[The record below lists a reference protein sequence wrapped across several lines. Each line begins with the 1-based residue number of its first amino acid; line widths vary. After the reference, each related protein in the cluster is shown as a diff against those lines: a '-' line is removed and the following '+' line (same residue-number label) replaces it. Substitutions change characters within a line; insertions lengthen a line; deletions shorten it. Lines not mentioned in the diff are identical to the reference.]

1 MQQWI
6 NHAGRKQKKKPRSAS
21 LIRLISKAIYLCGDY
36 VGILLAEW
44 IAFHIRNFLMGNI
57 FQVNAIYIYIVTPA
71 VFLLALAFAGI
82 YSKHY
87 TSAQMLEKLF
97 KACLGGI
104 AFSIILM
111 FLTQVSGQV
120 SRLYVGLFAIIVYI
134 LLVVEKYITALI
146 IRRIPGLQI
155 PVLVVGAGKTADA
168 AIDEGKNNVFIN
180 YRVAGFLEDFEPSSR
195 YADVYPILGGF
206 NDLEK
211 VIAET
216 GIQDVIIAAPGLP
229 QDQLNH
235 LLYRAQTLV
244 PYVSVVPNLVG
255 VPMSNV
261 EVESFFD
268 TRIMLLNIKNNLA
281 FRLNQIIKRIFDVVL
296 TLSGGLF
303 LLPLFLGICVWIKTD
318 SQGPAIYKQRRVGK
332 DGKEFDCYKFRS
344 MVVDSKERLEK
355 LLATDPKAKEEWE
368 RDFKLKNDPRIT
380 KSGAFLRKTSL
391 DELPQLLNVLK
402 GEMSLVGPR
411 PIVQKEVP
419 RYEQYI
425 KEYYMVLPGITGLW
439 QVSGRSDTTYP
450 ERVAMDMWYVHNW
463 SVWLDLVLLWRT
475 VAAVIQSRGAY

>member
-6 NHAGRKQKKKPRSAS
+6 NHTEKKKPRSAS
-21 LIRLISKAIYLCGDY
+21 MIRLISKAIYLCGDY

-44 IAFHIRNFLMGNI
+44 LAFHIRNYLMGNI
-57 FQVNAIYIYIVTPA
+57 FQVSAVYIYVVTPA
-71 VFLLALAFAGI
+71 VFLLSLAFAGI

-97 KACLGGI
+97 KACLGGM

-120 SRLYVGLFAIIVYI
+120 SRLYVGLFAIIVYA

-146 IRRIPGLQI
+146 IRRIPGLKI
-155 PVLVVGAGKTADA
+155 PVLIVGAGKTADA
-168 AIDEGKNNVFIN
+168 AIQEARNNVFIN
-180 YRVAGFLEDFEPSSR
+180 YRVIGFLEDFEPTSVN
-195 YADVYPILGGF
+195 ADKYPILGGF
-206 NDLEK
+206 EDLEK
-211 VIAET
+211 VIARA
-216 GIQDVIIAAPGLP
+216 GVQDVLIAAPGLP
-229 QDQLNH
+229 QDRLNNI
-235 LLYRAQTLV
+235 LYRAQTLV
-244 PYVSVVPNLVG
+244 PYVSVIPNLVG
-255 VPMSNV
+255 VPMSNA
-261 EVESFFD
+261 ELESFFD
-268 TRIMLLNIKNNLA
+268 THIMILNIKNNLA
-281 FRLNQIIKRIFDVVL
+281 FRPNQIIKRVFDIICTVC
-296 TLSGGLF
+296 GGLVI
-303 LLPLFLGICVWIKTD
+303 LPILVAIFIWVKLD
-318 SQGPAIYKQRRVGK
+318 SPGPAFFKHRRVGK
-332 DGKEFDCYKFRS
+332 DGKEFNCYKFRS

-355 LLATDPKAKEEWE
+355 LLATDPKAREEWE

-419 RYEQYI
+419 KYGQYI

-439 QVSGRSDTTYP
+439 QASGRSDIDYP
-450 ERVAMDMWYVHNW
+450 ERVAMDRWYVHNW
-463 SVWLDLVLLWRT
+463 SVWLDIILIWRT
-475 VAAVIQSRGAY
+475 VFAVIDSRGAY

>member
-1 MQQWI
+1 
-6 NHAGRKQKKKPRSAS
+6 
-21 LIRLISKAIYLCGDY
+21 
-36 VGILLAEW
+36 
-44 IAFHIRNFLMGNI
+44 MGNI

-97 KACLGGI
+97 KACLGAI

-180 YRVAGFLEDFEPSSR
+180 Y
-195 YADVYPILGGF
+195 
-206 NDLEK
+206 K

-475 VAAVIQSRGAY
+475 VTAVIQSRGAY

>member
-1 MQQWI
+1 MGKRMQSL
-6 NHAGRKQKKKPRSAS
+6 NKQAKKKPCSAS
-21 LIRLISKAIYLCGDY
+21 MIRLISKCIYLCGDY
-36 VGILLAEW
+36 IGILLAEW
-44 IAFHIRNFLMGNI
+44 IAFHIRNYLMGNI
-57 FQVNAIYIYIVTPA
+57 FQVSAVYIYVVTPA

-120 SRLYVGLFAIIVYI
+120 SRLYVGLFAVIVY
-134 LLVVEKYITALI
+134 LFLVVEKYITALC
-146 IRRIPGLQI
+146 IRKMPGLQI

-255 VPMSNV
+255 VPMSNA
-261 EVESFFD
+261 ELESFFD
-268 TRIMLLNIKNNLA
+268 THIMVLNIKNNLA
-281 FRLNQIIKRIFDVVL
+281 FQTNQIIKRIFDIVCTVC
-296 TLSGGLF
+296 GGILISP
-303 LLPLFLGICVWIKTD
+303 LLLAVFVWVKLD
-318 SQGPAIYKQRRVGK
+318 SPGPAFFQHRRVGK
-332 DGKEFDCYKFRS
+332 DGKEFNCYKFRS

-419 RYEQYI
+419 KYGQYI

-439 QVSGRSDTTYP
+439 QASGRSDIDYP
-450 ERVAMDMWYVHNW
+450 ERVAMDRWYVHNW
-463 SVWLDLVLLWRT
+463 SVWLDIILIWRT
-475 VAAVIQSRGAY
+475 LFAVIHSRGAY

>member
-1 MQQWI
+1 MQSL
-6 NHAGRKQKKKPRSAS
+6 NKQAKKKPCSAS
-21 LIRLISKAIYLCGDY
+21 MIRLISKCIYLCGDY
-36 VGILLAEW
+36 IGILLAEW
-44 IAFHIRNFLMGNI
+44 IAFYIRNYLMGNI
-57 FQVNAIYIYIVTPA
+57 FQVSVVYIYVVTPA

-82 YSKHY
+82 YSKHH

-134 LLVVEKYITALI
+134 LVVIEKYITALC
-146 IRRIPGLQI
+146 IRKMPGLQI

-180 YRVAGFLEDFEPSSR
+180 YRVAGFLEDFTPSSC
-195 YADVYPILGGF
+195 YADTYPILGGF
-206 NDLEK
+206 DDMEK
-211 VIAET
+211 VVAET
-216 GIQDVIIAAPGLP
+216 GIQDIIITAPGLP
-229 QDQLNH
+229 QNQLNH
-235 LLYRAQTLV
+235 LLYQAQTLV

-268 TRIMLLNIKNNLA
+268 TRIMMLNIKNNLA
-281 FRLNQIIKRIFDVVL
+281 FRPNQIIKRIFDIVCTVC
-296 TLSGGLF
+296 GGILISPILIAIF
-303 LLPLFLGICVWIKTD
+303 IWVKLD
-318 SQGPAIYKQRRVGK
+318 SPGPAFFKHRRVGK
-332 DGKEFDCYKFRS
+332 GGKEFNCYKFRS
-344 MVVDSKERLEK
+344 MMVDSKERLEK
-355 LLATDPKAKEEWE
+355 LLATDPKAREEWE

-419 RYEQYI
+419 KYGQYI

-439 QVSGRSDTTYP
+439 QASGRSDIDYP
-450 ERVAMDMWYVHNW
+450 ERVAMDRWYVHNW
-463 SVWLDLVLLWRT
+463 SVWLDIILIWRT
-475 VAAVIQSRGAY
+475 FFAVIHSRGAY

>member
-1 MQQWI
+1 
-6 NHAGRKQKKKPRSAS
+6 
-21 LIRLISKAIYLCGDY
+21 
-36 VGILLAEW
+36 
-44 IAFHIRNFLMGNI
+44 
-57 FQVNAIYIYIVTPA
+57 
-71 VFLLALAFAGI
+71 
-82 YSKHY
+82 
-87 TSAQMLEKLF
+87 
-97 KACLGGI
+97 
-104 AFSIILM
+104 
-111 FLTQVSGQV
+111 
-120 SRLYVGLFAIIVYI
+120 
-134 LLVVEKYITALI
+134 
-146 IRRIPGLQI
+146 
-155 PVLVVGAGKTADA
+155 
-168 AIDEGKNNVFIN
+168 
-180 YRVAGFLEDFEPSSR
+180 
-195 YADVYPILGGF
+195 
-206 NDLEK
+206 
-211 VIAET
+211 
-216 GIQDVIIAAPGLP
+216 
-229 QDQLNH
+229 
-235 LLYRAQTLV
+235 
-244 PYVSVVPNLVG
+244 
-255 VPMSNV
+255 MSNV

-303 LLPLFLGICVWIKTD
+303 LLPLFLGICVWIKAD

-463 SVWLDLVLLWRT
+463 SVWLDIILIWRT
-475 VAAVIQSRGAY
+475 FFAVIHSRGAY

>member
-6 NHAGRKQKKKPRSAS
+6 NHTEKKKPRSAS
-21 LIRLISKAIYLCGDY
+21 LIRLISKGIYLCGDY

-44 IAFHIRNFLMGNI
+44 IAFHIRNFLMGNV
-57 FQVNAIYIYIVTPA
+57 FQVSAIYIYIVTPA
-71 VFLLALAFAGI
+71 VFLLALVFAGI

-87 TSAQMLEKLF
+87 TSTQMLEKLF
-97 KACLGGI
+97 KAYLGSI

-120 SRLYVGLFAIIVYI
+120 SRLYVGLFAVIVY
-134 LLVVEKYITALI
+134 LFLVVEKYITALC
-146 IRRIPGLQI
+146 IRKVPGLQI

-168 AIDEGKNNVFIN
+168 AIDEARNNVFIN
-180 YRVAGFLEDFEPSSR
+180 YRLAGFLEDFEPSSA
-195 YADVYPILGGF
+195 YADTYPILGGF
-206 NDLEK
+206 NDLER

-268 TRIMLLNIKNNLA
+268 TRIMILNIKNNLS
-281 FRLNQIIKRIFDVVL
+281 FQSNQIIKRMFDIIC
-296 TLSGGLF
+296 TICGGLLF
-303 LLPLFLGICVWIKTD
+303 SPVLLWIFIWVKMD
-318 SQGPAIYKQRRVGK
+318 SEGPAIYKQKRVGK
-332 DGKEFDCYKFRS
+332 NGKEFNCYKFRS
-344 MVVDSKERLEK
+344 MVIDSKERLEK

-475 VAAVIQSRGAY
+475 AAAVIQSRGAY

>member
-1 MQQWI
+1 MQQCI
-6 NHAGRKQKKKPRSAS
+6 NHAERKQKKKPRSAS

-36 VGILLAEW
+36 MGILLAEW
-44 IAFHIRNFLMGNI
+44 IAFHIRNYLMGNI
-57 FQVNAIYIYIVTPA
+57 FQVSAVYIYAVTPA

-120 SRLYVGLFAIIVYI
+120 SRLYVGLFAIIVYA
-134 LLVVEKYITALI
+134 LVVIEKYITALC
-146 IRRIPGLQI
+146 IRKMPGLQI

-168 AIDEGKNNVFIN
+168 AIEEGKNNVFIN
-180 YRVAGFLEDFEPSSR
+180 YRVAGFLEDFTPSSC
-195 YADVYPILGGF
+195 YADTYPILGGF
-206 NDLEK
+206 DDMEK
-211 VIAET
+211 VVAET
-216 GIQDVIIAAPGLP
+216 GIQDIIITAPGLP
-229 QDQLNH
+229 QNQLNH
-235 LLYRAQTLV
+235 LLYRAQTVV

-255 VPMSNV
+255 VPMSNA
-261 EVESFFD
+261 ELESFFD
-268 TRIMLLNIKNNLA
+268 THIMVLNIKNNLA
-281 FRLNQIIKRIFDVVL
+281 FRPNQIIKRIFDIVCTVC
-296 TLSGGLF
+296 GGILISPILIAIF
-303 LLPLFLGICVWIKTD
+303 IWVKLD
-318 SQGPAIYKQRRVGK
+318 SPGPAFFKHRRVGK
-332 DGKEFDCYKFRS
+332 DGKEFNCYKFRS

-355 LLATDPKAKEEWE
+355 LLATDPKAREEWE

-419 RYEQYI
+419 KYGQYI

-439 QVSGRSDTTYP
+439 QASGRSDIDYP
-450 ERVAMDMWYVHNW
+450 ERVAMDRWYVHNW
-463 SVWLDLVLLWRT
+463 SVWLDIILIWRT
-475 VAAVIQSRGAY
+475 FFAVIHSRGAY

>member
-1 MQQWI
+1 MQQWS
-6 NHAGRKQKKKPRSAS
+6 NHTEKKKPRSAS
-21 LIRLISKAIYLCGDY
+21 LIRLISKGIYLCGDY

-57 FQVNAIYIYIVTPA
+57 FQVSAIYIYIVTPA

-120 SRLYVGLFAIIVYI
+120 SRLYVGLFAVSVY
-134 LLVVEKYITALI
+134 LFLVIEKYITALC
-146 IRRIPGLQI
+146 IRKMPGLQI
-155 PVLVVGAGKTADA
+155 PVLVVGAGQTADA
-168 AIDEGKNNVFIN
+168 AIDEGKSNVFIN
-180 YRVAGFLEDFEPSSR
+180 YRVAGFLEDFEPSSA
-195 YADVYPILGGF
+195 YADTYPILGGF

-281 FRLNQIIKRIFDVVL
+281 FRPNQIIKRIFDVVL

-419 RYEQYI
+419 KYEQYI

-475 VAAVIQSRGAY
+475 VAAVLQSRGAY

>member
-120 SRLYVGLFAIIVYI
+120 SRLYVGLFAVIVY
-134 LLVVEKYITALI
+134 LFLVIEKYITALC
-146 IRRIPGLQI
+146 IRKMPGLQI

-168 AIDEGKNNVFIN
+168 AIDEGKSNVFIN
-180 YRVAGFLEDFEPSSR
+180 YRVGGFLEDFEPSSH
-195 YADVYPILGGF
+195 YAQTYPILGGF

-281 FRLNQIIKRIFDVVL
+281 FRTNQIIKRLFDIILSLFGIIFFSPLLIFVALYVKLDSPGPIVYKRWVV
-296 TLSGGLF
+296 GRNKRKFGF
-303 LLPLFLGICVWIKTD
+303 
-318 SQGPAIYKQRRVGK
+318 
-332 DGKEFDCYKFRS
+332 YKFRS
-344 MVVDSKERLEK
+344 MCVNSDEILRSLLEK
-355 LLATDPKAKEEWE
+355 DEEARKEYEE
-368 RDFKLKNDPRIT
+368 YYKLKNDPRIT
-380 KSGAFLRKTSL
+380 KAGHFIRRTSL
-391 DELPQLLNVLK
+391 DELPQLFNVLM
-402 GEMSLVGPR
+402 GQMSLVGPR
-411 PIVQKEVP
+411 PITENEVP
-419 RYEQYI
+419 RYEKYI
-425 KEYYMVLPGITGLW
+425 DEYYMVRPGITGLW
-439 QVSGRSDTTYP
+439 QVSGRSDVDYK
-450 ERVAMDMWYVHNW
+450 ERVTMDVWYVHNW
-463 SVWLDLVLLWRT
+463 SVWLDFVLLFRT
-475 VAAVIQSRGAY
+475 VKIVLCGKGAY

>member
-6 NHAGRKQKKKPRSAS
+6 NHTEKKKPRSAS
-21 LIRLISKAIYLCGDY
+21 LIRLISKGIYLCGDY

-44 IAFHIRNFLMGNI
+44 IAFHIRNFLMGNV
-57 FQVNAIYIYIVTPA
+57 FQVSAIYIYIVTPA
-71 VFLLALAFAGI
+71 VFLLALVFAGI

-87 TSAQMLEKLF
+87 TSTQMLKKLF
-97 KACLGGI
+97 KACLGSI

-120 SRLYVGLFAIIVYI
+120 SRLYIGLFAVIVY
-134 LLVVEKYITALI
+134 LFLVVEKYITALC
-146 IRRIPGLQI
+146 IRKVPGLQI

-168 AIDEGKNNVFIN
+168 AIDEARNNVFIN
-180 YRVAGFLEDFEPSSR
+180 YRVAGFLEDFEPSSA
-195 YADVYPILGGF
+195 YADTYPILGGF
-206 NDLEK
+206 NDLER
-211 VIAET
+211 VFAET
-216 GIQDVIIAAPGLP
+216 GIQGVIIAAPGLP

-268 TRIMLLNIKNNLA
+268 TRIMILNIKNNLS
-281 FRLNQIIKRIFDVVL
+281 FHSNQIIKRMFDIIC
-296 TLSGGLF
+296 TICGGLLF
-303 LLPLFLGICVWIKTD
+303 SPVLLWIFIWVKMD
-318 SQGPAIYKQRRVGK
+318 SEGPAIYKQKRVGK
-332 DGKEFDCYKFRS
+332 NGKEFNCYKFRS
-344 MVVDSKERLEK
+344 MVIDSKERLEK

-475 VAAVIQSRGAY
+475 AAAVIQSRGAY

>member
-6 NHAGRKQKKKPRSAS
+6 NHAKRKQKKKPCSAS
-21 LIRLISKAIYLCGDY
+21 MIRLISKAIYLCGDY
-36 VGILLAEW
+36 IGILLAEW
-44 IAFHIRNFLMGNI
+44 IAFHIRNYLMGNI
-57 FQVNAIYIYIVTPA
+57 FQVSAVYIYVVTPA

-97 KACLGGI
+97 NACLGGI
-104 AFSIILM
+104 AFSIIFM

-120 SRLYVGLFAIIVYI
+120 SRLYVGLFAIIVYV
-134 LLVVEKYITALI
+134 LVVIEKYITALC
-146 IRRIPGLQI
+146 IRKMPGLQI

-180 YRVAGFLEDFEPSSR
+180 YRVGGFLEDFEPSSR

-463 SVWLDLVLLWRT
+463 SVWLDIILIWRT
-475 VAAVIQSRGAY
+475 LFAVIHSRGAY

>member
-6 NHAGRKQKKKPRSAS
+6 NYAERKQKKKPRSAS
-21 LIRLISKAIYLCGDY
+21 LIRLISKTIYLCGDY

-120 SRLYVGLFAIIVYI
+120 SRLYVGLFAVIVY
-134 LLVVEKYITALI
+134 LFLVIEKYITALC
-146 IRRIPGLQI
+146 IRKMPGLQI

-168 AIDEGKNNVFIN
+168 AIDEGKSNVFIN

-229 QDQLNH
+229 QDQMNH

-344 MVVDSKERLEK
+344 MVVDSKE
-355 LLATDPKAKEEWE
+355 
-368 RDFKLKNDPRIT
+368 
-380 KSGAFLRKTSL
+380 
-391 DELPQLLNVLK
+391 
-402 GEMSLVGPR
+402 
-411 PIVQKEVP
+411 
-419 RYEQYI
+419 
-425 KEYYMVLPGITGLW
+425 
-439 QVSGRSDTTYP
+439 
-450 ERVAMDMWYVHNW
+450 
-463 SVWLDLVLLWRT
+463 
-475 VAAVIQSRGAY
+475 

>member
-1 MQQWI
+1 MQSL
-6 NHAGRKQKKKPRSAS
+6 NKQAKKKPCSAS
-21 LIRLISKAIYLCGDY
+21 MIRLISKCIYLCGDY
-36 VGILLAEW
+36 IGILLAEW
-44 IAFHIRNFLMGNI
+44 IAFHIRNYLMGNI
-57 FQVNAIYIYIVTPA
+57 FQVSAVYIYVVTPA
-71 VFLLALAFAGI
+71 VFLLALVFAGI

-87 TSAQMLEKLF
+87 TSTQMLEKLF
-97 KACLGGI
+97 KSCLGGI
-104 AFSIILM
+104 AFSIIIM

-120 SRLYVGLFAIIVYI
+120 SRLYVGFFAVIVY
-134 LLVVEKYITALI
+134 LFLVVEKYITALC
-146 IRRIPGLQI
+146 IRKMPGLQI

-255 VPMSNV
+255 VPMSNA
-261 EVESFFD
+261 ELESFFD
-268 TRIMLLNIKNNLA
+268 THIMVLNIKNNLA
-281 FRLNQIIKRIFDVVL
+281 FQTNQIIKRIFDIVCTVC
-296 TLSGGLF
+296 GGLF
-303 LLPLFLGICVWIKTD
+303 FLPVLLWIFIWVKMD
-318 SQGPAIYKQRRVGK
+318 SGGPAIYKQKRVGK
-332 DGKEFDCYKFRS
+332 DGKEFYCYKFRS

-355 LLATDPKAKEEWE
+355 LLTTDSKAREEWE

-380 KSGAFLRKTSL
+380 RSGAFLRKTSL

-411 PIVQKEVP
+411 PIVQDEVP
-419 RYEQYI
+419 KYEQYI
-425 KEYYMVLPGITGLW
+425 KEYFMVLPGITGLW

-450 ERVAMDMWYVHNW
+450 QRVAMDMWYVHNW
-463 SVWLDLVLLWRT
+463 SVWLDVVLLWRT
-475 VAAVIQSRGAY
+475 FYAVINGRGAY

>member
-6 NHAGRKQKKKPRSAS
+6 NHTEKKKPRSAS
-21 LIRLISKAIYLCGDY
+21 LIRLISKGIYLCGDY

-44 IAFHIRNFLMGNI
+44 IAFHIRNFLMGNV
-57 FQVNAIYIYIVTPA
+57 FQVSAIYIYIVTPA
-71 VFLLALAFAGI
+71 VFLLALVFAGI

-87 TSAQMLEKLF
+87 TSTQMLEKLF

-120 SRLYVGLFAIIVYI
+120 SRLYVGLFAVIVY
-134 LLVVEKYITALI
+134 LFLVVEKNITALC
-146 IRRIPGLQI
+146 IRKVPGLQI

-168 AIDEGKNNVFIN
+168 AIDEARNNVFIN
-180 YRVAGFLEDFEPSSR
+180 YRVAGFLEDFEPSSA
-195 YADVYPILGGF
+195 YADTYPILGGF
-206 NDLEK
+206 NDLER

-268 TRIMLLNIKNNLA
+268 TRIMILNIKNKLS
-281 FRLNQIIKRIFDVVL
+281 FQSNQIIKRMFDIIC
-296 TLSGGLF
+296 TICGGLLF
-303 LLPLFLGICVWIKTD
+303 SPVLLWIFIWVKMD
-318 SQGPAIYKQRRVGK
+318 SEGPAIYKQKRVGK
-332 DGKEFDCYKFRS
+332 NGKEFNCYKFRS
-344 MVVDSKERLEK
+344 MVIDSKERLEK
-355 LLATDPKAKEEWE
+355 FLATDPKAKEEWA

-475 VAAVIQSRGAY
+475 AAAVIQSRGAY

>member
-6 NHAGRKQKKKPRSAS
+6 NYAERKQKKKPRSAS

-44 IAFHIRNFLMGNI
+44 IAFHIRNLLMGNI
-57 FQVNAIYIYIVTPA
+57 FQVSAIYIYIVTPA

-97 KACLGGI
+97 KACLGAI

-206 NDLEK
+206 NDLE
-211 VIAET
+211 
-216 GIQDVIIAAPGLP
+216 
-229 QDQLNH
+229 
-235 LLYRAQTLV
+235 R
-244 PYVSVVPNLVG
+244 
-255 VPMSNV
+255 
-261 EVESFFD
+261 
-268 TRIMLLNIKNNLA
+268 
-281 FRLNQIIKRIFDVVL
+281 
-296 TLSGGLF
+296 
-303 LLPLFLGICVWIKTD
+303 
-318 SQGPAIYKQRRVGK
+318 
-332 DGKEFDCYKFRS
+332 
-344 MVVDSKERLEK
+344 
-355 LLATDPKAKEEWE
+355 
-368 RDFKLKNDPRIT
+368 
-380 KSGAFLRKTSL
+380 
-391 DELPQLLNVLK
+391 
-402 GEMSLVGPR
+402 
-411 PIVQKEVP
+411 
-419 RYEQYI
+419 
-425 KEYYMVLPGITGLW
+425 
-439 QVSGRSDTTYP
+439 
-450 ERVAMDMWYVHNW
+450 
-463 SVWLDLVLLWRT
+463 
-475 VAAVIQSRGAY
+475 

>member
-1 MQQWI
+1 MEKRMQSL
-6 NHAGRKQKKKPRSAS
+6 NKQAKKKPCSAS
-21 LIRLISKAIYLCGDY
+21 MIRLISKCIYLCGDY
-36 VGILLAEW
+36 IGILLAEW
-44 IAFHIRNFLMGNI
+44 MAFHIRNYLMGNI
-57 FQVNAIYIYIVTPA
+57 FQVSAVYIYVVTPA

-120 SRLYVGLFAIIVYI
+120 SRLYVWLFAIIVYA
-134 LLVVEKYITALI
+134 LVVIEKYITALC
-146 IRRIPGLQI
+146 IRKMPGLQI

-180 YRVAGFLEDFEPSSR
+180 YRVAGFLEDFTPSSC
-195 YADVYPILGGF
+195 YADTYPILGGF
-206 NDLEK
+206 DDMEK
-211 VIAET
+211 VVDET
-216 GIQDVIIAAPGLP
+216 GIQDIIITAPGLP
-229 QDQLNH
+229 QNQLNY
-235 LLYRAQTLV
+235 LLYQAQTLV

-268 TRIMLLNIKNNLA
+268 TRIMMLNIKNNLA
-281 FRLNQIIKRIFDVVL
+281 FWPNQVIKRIFDILCTVC
-296 TLSGGLF
+296 GGL
-303 LLPLFLGICVWIKTD
+303 LLSPVFLGICIWVKMD
-318 SQGPAIYKQRRVGK
+318 SEGPAIYKQKRVGK
-332 DGKEFDCYKFRS
+332 NGKEFNCYKFRS
-344 MVVDSKERLEK
+344 MVVDSKKRLEK
-355 LLATDPKAKEEWE
+355 LLATNPKAREEWE

-419 RYEQYI
+419 KYEQYI

-463 SVWLDLVLLWRT
+463 SVWLDIVLLWRT
-475 VAAVIQSRGAY
+475 AAAVIQSRGAY